1 VSRQKNSGKE
11 FDSESLVPGA
21 PWNAINREDPECPP
35 EPEHYLTAKGKKTR
49 AAAAGFSHWNDRT
62 GNPPAILGKQER
74 LSH

>member
-35 EPEHYLTAKGKKTR
+35 EPEHYLTASDIEKTR
-49 AAAAGFSHWNDRT
+49 AAAARFT
-62 GNPPAILGKQER
+62 
-74 LSH
+74 